1 MEALDIA
8 RWQFGIT
15 TVYHFLMVPLTIGLG
30 LVVATL
36 QTMWVRTGKDEYLR
50 MTKFWGKLFLI
61 NFIMGVA
68 TGLVQEFQFGM
79 AWSEYSRF
87 VGDVFG
93 APLALES
100 LLAFFTESVFLG
112 LWIFG
117 WGRLPKKIHLAS
129 IWIATLAS
137 VLSAYFIL
145 AANSWMQ
152 HPVGVEMVDGRPVL
166 NDIWAVLTNNTLLVA
181 FPHQI
186 TAALAV
192 AGGFLLGIAWFHLWK
207 RRRDGID
214 TVNDDGTVTVGSRP
228 ETGRDRTD
236 HSVWI
241 KSLRIGAVV
250 AMISF
255 AGTAITGDLQGKLMF
270 EQQPMKM
277 AAAEAACH
285 DGTSFSILSIGDV
298 GAKNCDD
305 VTAVFEVPGLLSFL
319 ANGDFDTDVKGVN
332 TLIPEYQE
340 AYGTHIP
347 DDPKYGEQAGTEIDY
362 LPVMSVTYWGFRLM
376 IGFGG
381 IAAAA
386 AAAALWVTRKGT
398 VPQSKWLM
406 RLAVFGI
413 LAPFGANSAG
423 WIFTEMGRQ
432 PFVVA
437 PNPSLSG
444 IDQVFMFT
452 AAAVSPGVS
461 RAELLF
467 SLAAF
472 VLVYLA
478 LLIVEV
484 RLLFKYTRGGVPSA
498 MPELLHGEDH
508 DGGSSGGL
516 DSAGGDDGTGS
527 GGSGRNG
534 GSGGR
539 TKQPDD
545 VLGFAY

>member
-1 MEALDIA
+1 MEALEIA

-117 WGRLPKKIHLAS
+117 WQRLPKKLHLAS

-186 TAALAV
+186 AAALSV
-192 AGGFLLGIAWFHLWK
+192 AGGFLLGIAWYHLWK

-214 TVNDDGTVTVGSRP
+214 VVNEDGTLTVGDRP
-228 ETGRDRTD
+228 ETGRDKTD

-250 AMISF
+250 AMVSF

-298 GAKNCDD
+298 GARNCDD
-305 VTAVFEVPGLLSFL
+305 VTAVIEVPGLLSFL
-319 ANGDFDTDVKGVN
+319 ANGNFTTEVKGVN

-340 AYGTHIP
+340 KYGTHIP
-347 DDPKYGEQAGTEIDY
+347 DDPKYGAQAGTEIDY
-362 LPVMSVTYWGFRLM
+362 LPVMAVTYWGFRIM

-386 AAAALWVTRKGT
+386 AAAALWLTRKGT
-398 VPQSKWLM
+398 VPQSRWLM

-437 PNPSLSG
+437 PNPSFTG

-461 RAELLF
+461 VGELIF
-467 SLAAF
+467 SLCTFAG
-472 VLVYLA
+472 VYLA
-478 LLIVEV
+478 LLVVEV

-498 MPELLHGEDH
+498 MPELLHSGTGGH
-508 DGGSSGGL
+508 DGGSGGM
-516 DSAGGDDGTGS
+516 DSAGSDGETGDGPK
-527 GGSGRNG
+527 
-534 GSGGR
+534 
-539 TKQPDD
+539 TKQSDD

>member
-30 LVVATL
+30 LVVAAL
-36 QTMWVRTGKDEYLR
+36 QTAWVRTGKEEYLR
-50 MTKFWGKLFLI
+50 LTKFWGKLFLI

-117 WGRLPKKIHLAS
+117 WKRLPQKLHLAT
-129 IWIATLAS
+129 IWLATGAS
-137 VLSAYFIL
+137 ALSAYFIL

-152 HPVGVEMVDGRPVL
+152 HPVGVEMVDGRAVMT
-166 NDIWAVLTNNTLLVA
+166 DFWAVLTNNTLLVA
-181 FPHQI
+181 FPHTI
-186 TAALAV
+186 AGAFAV
-192 AGGFLLGIAWFHLWK
+192 AGGFLLGISWYHLWK

-214 TVNDDGTVTVGSRP
+214 TVDENGRVVVG
-228 ETGRDRTD
+228 ENAAIGRDKTD
-236 HSVWI
+236 YNVWI
-241 KSLRIGAVV
+241 KALRIGAAVAVV
-250 AMISF
+250 AF

-285 DGTSFSILSIGDV
+285 NGTSFSVLSVGDV
-298 GAKNCDD
+298 GAEDCED
-305 VTAVFEVPGLLSFL
+305 VKTLIEVPGVLSFL
-319 ANGDFDTDVKGVN
+319 ANGDFNTPVDGVN

-340 AYGTHIP
+340 QYGTHLP
-347 DDPKYGEQAGTEIDY
+347 DDPMYGEQAGQEIDY
-362 LPVMSVTYWGFRLM
+362 LPVMSVTYWGFRIM
-376 IGFGG
+376 IGFGA
-381 IAAAA
+381 IAAGAA
-386 AAAALWVTRKGT
+386 AVALWVTRKGT
-398 VPQSKWLM
+398 VPESKWLM

-432 PFVVA
+432 PFVVV
-437 PNPSLSG
+437 PNPSFTG
-444 IDQVFMFT
+444 IDNVFMFT

-461 RAELLF
+461 MAELLF
-467 SLAAF
+467 SVISF
-472 VLVYLA
+472 TVIYLA

-484 RLLFKYTRGGVPSA
+484 KLLFKYVKGGVPSA
-498 MPELLHGEDH
+498 MPELLH
-508 DGGSSGGL
+508 
-516 DSAGGDDGTGS
+516 AADDGDGPGS
-527 GGSGRNG
+527 DSEDTPGQP
-534 GSGGR
+534 GGR
-539 TKQPDD
+539 KSDD
-545 VLGFAY
+545 VLDFAY